1 MKSLTQKIGT
11 TISFPE
17 GLENTPFSQKL
28 LKSCTKMIKLS
39 WFCTLKKY
47 YLVSQKRI
55 ELNQFRIWWNIFK
68 FSNSFF
74 FSENGTIKPHH
85 LGPLKCTLR
94 KHKPN
99 RKPRTPFTTQQLS
112 ALEKKFR
119 QKQYLSIAERAEFSA
134 SLKLTETQVKI
145 WFQNRRAKSKRLQE
159 SELERLRIASSPLL
173 ARGPFGFG
181 MIPPSLLGGPLPP
194 PGFPGFYPP
203 VSMAG
208 LTGVPTLGPPSSISS
223 LMPNSESIIHHIQH
237 SPTKS
242 DSELSE
248 DPQNHSQL
256 IKSDQRRQSSSSN
269 EDLDVNSWLFGFC
282 LKLFTLPKNERFSF
296 YLPRLW

>member
-1 MKSLTQKIGT
+1 M
-11 TISFPE
+11 
-17 GLENTPFSQKL
+17 
-28 LKSCTKMIKLS
+28 
-39 WFCTLKKY
+39 
-47 YLVSQKRI
+47 
-55 ELNQFRIWWNIFK
+55 
-68 FSNSFF
+68 
-74 FSENGTIKPHH
+74 
-85 LGPLKCTLR
+85 KCTLR

-194 PGFPGFYPP
+194 PGFPGFYPGPQGPASGPTVSSSSLISQPQPP
-203 VSMAG
+203 VS
-208 LTGVPTLGPPSSISS
+208 T
-223 LMPNSESIIHHIQH
+223 NSESIIHQH

-242 DSELSE
+242 ESELSE
-248 DPQNHSQL
+248 DPNQL
-256 IKSDQRRQSSSSN
+256 IKAEHRRPSSSSN
-269 EDLDVNSWLFGFC
+269 EDLDVNS
-282 LKLFTLPKNERFSF
+282 
-296 YLPRLW
+296 

>member
-1 MKSLTQKIGT
+1 MRMQ
-11 TISFPE
+11 ISIAD
-17 GLENTPFSQKL
+17 L
-28 LKSCTKMIKLS
+28 
-39 WFCTLKKY
+39 
-47 YLVSQKRI
+47 
-55 ELNQFRIWWNIFK
+55 
-68 FSNSFF
+68 F
-74 FSENGTIKPHH
+74 FSENGTLKPPP

-194 PGFPGFYPP
+194 PGFPGFPYPP
-203 VSMAG
+203 TSLSGGHPILNPSEPNDSKTDDATIKSENPE
-208 LTGVPTLGPPSSISS
+208 LRSPSSGD
-223 LMPNSESIIHHIQH
+223 E
-237 SPTKS
+237 
-242 DSELSE
+242 E
-248 DPQNHSQL
+248 DV
-256 IKSDQRRQSSSSN
+256 
-269 EDLDVNSWLFGFC
+269 DVNS
-282 LKLFTLPKNERFSF
+282 
-296 YLPRLW
+296 